1 MSKIK
6 KEYHVKDLVIDDE
19 YDIIDSELSIMDAAK
34 KMKEIGI
41 PDLVV
46 IEKGSENVLGVI
58 ADFDIVQNAVAEG
71 LDPKTTN
78 VKSIMYVITPVSLE
92 TPVKEAFSRMRD
104 LHVSVIPVV
113 EDGKLK
119 GVCTIHD
126 CWSYIPDQVPDDIG
140 LIPVENTRIA
150 EFWLASVS
158 SIVAFVLGI
167 LFPLIGLFGFF
178 NITQSSLMDLLGI
191 ADLRGA
197 AYTFNLFTV
206 EGADLSVNLIDL
218 FSRNGAIWLLIIIDS
233 FLIVIFGLLSVLSI
247 IYSSFGATTSYKI
260 TTSPIVRKLL
270 PGLVIIFMVIEWIL
284 YAIAFAIAGP
294 SILAS
299 VSVDYFGLFISI
311 MSMILI
317 LVAINRDY
325 FFRSI
330 EDSKSIVQEGNN

>member
-6 KEYHVKDLVIDDE
+6 KEYRVEDLVIDDE
-19 YDIIDSELSIMDAAK
+19 YDMIDSELSIMDAAK
-34 KMKEIGI
+34 KMKEVGV

-46 IEKGSENVLGVI
+46 VEKGSENVLGVI

-104 LHVSVIPVV
+104 LNVSVIPVV
-113 EDGKLK
+113 ENGKLK

-167 LFPLIGLFGFF
+167 LLPLVGIFGFF
-178 NITQSSLMDLLGI
+178 NITQSSLTDLLGI
-191 ADLRGA
+191 ADLRGTM
-197 AYTFNLFTV
+197 YTFNLFAV
-206 EGADLSVNLIDL
+206 KGSDLSVNLIEL
-218 FSRNGAIWLLIIIDS
+218 WLRNGPIWLLINIVS
-233 FLIVIFGLLSVLSI
+233 FLVVIFGLLSVFFI
-247 IYSSFGATTSYKI
+247 IYASFGDAKNI
-260 TTSPIVRKLL
+260 KTSPIVRKLL
-270 PGLVIIFMVIEWIL
+270 PGLVIVFMILEWIL
-284 YAIAFAIAGP
+284 YAIALAIAGP
-294 SILAS
+294 TILAS
-299 VSVDYFGLFISI
+299 VTVDSFGLFLSI
-311 MSMILI
+311 VSMVLI

-325 FFRSI
+325 IFRTK
-330 EDSKSIVQEGNN
+330 EDSKSIAQEGTK